1 MVFIG
6 VPRIFA
12 YLSEKEYEHIV
23 RIVGNDILGDKK
35 AIVGLTQ
42 IRGIG
47 YTFANAILDSLKI
60 DSNSYIG
67 NLSDS
72 DVQSIEKII
81 KNPSSSNF
89 PNWFLNRR
97 NDLETGENLHLI
109 TSDIALT
116 VRNDIEREKTVNSWR
131 GIRHMFGLKVR
142 GQRTRTSG
150 RKGGAVGVKKGGKIL
165 PAGAAGAPGAPGA
178 EAVPEGAEATAEG
191 KEAAPATGK
200 EAAPA
205 TGKAGGAAAGKAGGA
220 AAGKAGGAAAGKAG
234 GAAAPTTEKA
244 GGAKKAKGE
253 SKK

>member
-165 PAGAAGAPGAPGA
+165 PAGVAGAPGAPGA
-178 EAVPEGAEATAEG
+178 EAVAEGAEATAEG

-220 AAGKAGGAAAGKAG
+220 AAGKAGGAAA
-234 GAAAPTTEKA
+234 PTTEKA
-244 GGAKKAKGE
+244 GGAKQAKGE
-253 SKK
+253 KKSK

>member
-12 YLSEKEYEHIV
+12 YLSEKEYQHIV

-47 YTFANAILDSLKI
+47 YPFASSILDSLKI

-72 DVQSIEKII
+72 QVQSIEEII

-97 NDLETGENLHLI
+97 KDLETGENLHLI

-150 RKGGAVGVKKGGKIL
+150 RKGGAVGVKKGGKVL
-165 PAGAAGAPGAPGA
+165 PAGAAGAPGA
-178 EAVPEGAEATAEG
+178 EAPAEGAEAPAEGAEAPAAG
-191 KEAAPATGK
+191 KEAAP
-200 EAAPA
+200 
-205 TGKAGGAAAGKAGGA
+205 AAGKAGGA
-220 AAGKAGGAAAGKAG
+220 TPAAGKAGGAKP
-234 GAAAPTTEKA
+234 AAPTTEKA
-244 GGAKKAKGE
+244 GGTKQAKGE